1 MAESGRVQ
9 SNKFQ
14 SQKVQPQAEP
24 TFLWHD
30 YETFGADPRRHRAS
44 QFAAIR
50 TDADFNEIGEPLT
63 LYARPADDD
72 LPSPQACL
80 ITGIT
85 PQAALR
91 RGVPEVEFAA
101 RIQAEMSVPGTCSLG
116 YNSLRFD
123 DEVSRHLF
131 YRNLFDPYAREWQN
145 GNSRWDL
152 IDAVRAFHAVR
163 PDGIEWPKR
172 EDGAPSFKLEH
183 LTAANGIEHEGAHDA
198 LADVRAT
205 IGLARLLRAR
215 NAKFFDYLL
224 SLRSKRR
231 VAGLLDVD
239 ARKPMLHI
247 SRRYPAS
254 RGCSALV
261 VPLAM
266 HPSNPNGV
274 IVYDLAVDPA
284 PLFSLTPEEI
294 RARIFVSDNELAEGE
309 TRIPLKVVH
318 LNRSPVLL
326 PIATADDAVA
336 KRVGLDRAL
345 CEQHWQALVQNP
357 ESSSKAALAFA
368 ESPPDPPSD
377 PDLMLYSG
385 GFFSPHDRQ
394 VMERV
399 HATSPDD
406 LGTTA
411 FAFQDPRLEEMLFR
425 LRARSYPDTLDSEEK
440 SQWDA
445 FRWARMNDAKSGGV
459 TLKDFAREIERLNQT
474 SLEDRERQ
482 VLEELVMYVESIMPE
497 QAFDAY

>member
-1 MAESGRVQ
+1 MATSGRVNGKAVHGKKAR
-9 SNKFQ
+9 S
-14 SQKVQPQAEP
+14 QAEL

-50 TDADFNEIGEPLT
+50 TDAEFNEIGEPLT

-72 LPSPQACL
+72 LPNPHACL

-91 RGVPEVEFAA
+91 RGVPEAEFAA

-152 IDAVRAFHAVR
+152 IDAVRAFYAVR
-163 PDGIEWPKR
+163 PEGIEWPKR

-183 LTAANGIEHEGAHDA
+183 LTAANGIPHEGAHDA

-205 IGLARLLRAR
+205 IGMARLLRAR

-224 SLRSKRR
+224 SLRQKRR
-231 VAGLLDVD
+231 VAELLDVD

-261 VPLAM
+261 VPLAA
-266 HPSNPNGV
+266 HPSNPNGI

-294 RARIFVSDNELAEGE
+294 RARIFVSESELAEGE

-326 PIATADDAVA
+326 PIVTADDAVA
-336 KRVGLDRAL
+336 RRLGLDRAL
-345 CEQHWQALVQNP
+345 CERHWQALVQNP
-357 ESSSKAALAFA
+357 ESASKAALAFA
-368 ESPPDPPSD
+368 DSPADPPQD

-394 VMERV
+394 AMERV
-399 HATSPDD
+399 HATPPDE
-406 LGTTA
+406 LGTTG

-425 LRARSYPDTLDSEEK
+425 MRARSYPDTLDSEEK
-440 SQWDA
+440 AQWDA
-445 FRWARMNDAKSGGV
+445 FRWARMNDANSGGM

-474 SLEDRERQ
+474 PLEDRERQ

>member
-1 MAESGRVQ
+1 MA
-9 SNKFQ
+9 KA
-14 SQKVQPQAEP
+14 KAAL

-50 TDADFNEIGEPLT
+50 TDADFNPIGEPLT

-72 LPSPQACL
+72 LPHPQACL

-91 RGVPEVEFAA
+91 RGLPEAEFAA
-101 RIQAEMSVPGTCSLG
+101 RILAEMSVPGTCSLG

-152 IDAVRAFHAVR
+152 IDAVRAFYALR
-163 PDGIEWPKR
+163 PDGIEWPQR

-183 LTAANGIEHEGAHDA
+183 LTAANGIEHAGAHDA

-205 IGLARLLRAR
+205 IALAQRLRAA
-215 NAKFFDYLL
+215 NPKFFEHLL
-224 SLRSKRR
+224 SLRDKRR
-231 VAGLLDVD
+231 VATLLDVE
-239 ARKPMLHI
+239 ARKPMLHV

-261 VPLAM
+261 VPLAK

-284 PLFSLTPEEI
+284 PLASLSLEEI
-294 RARIFVSDNELAEGE
+294 KARLFVSESELAEGE
-309 TRIPLKVVH
+309 SRIPLKVVH

-326 PIATADDAVA
+326 PIAAVDATVA
-336 KRVGLDRAL
+336 ERLSIDRAL
-345 CEQHWQALVQNP
+345 CERHWQALLQNP
-357 ESSSKAALAFA
+357 EAASKAAAAFA
-368 ESPPDPPSD
+368 DGPAEPPRD

-394 VMERV
+394 AMERV
-399 HATSPDD
+399 HATPPEA
-406 LGTTA
+406 LGQTG

-425 LRARSYPDTLDSEEK
+425 MRARSYPETLESEEK
-440 SQWDA
+440 AQWEA
-445 FRWARMNDAKSGGV
+445 FRWSRMNDPQSGAF
-459 TLKDFAREIERLNQT
+459 TLKEFAREIERLNQT
-474 SLEDRERQ
+474 ALDARERQ